1 MMLKSMR
8 EAGLGEGI
16 FDSKQTQFYRDM
28 YDQQISLHLSESGGI
43 GLAEVIKRQLGGEEA
58 EQELTPKSIEE
69 YLGAAMTLAGKRLER
84 SSVPNHAEVV
94 PLRETEEGMPAPP
107 LETTDPA
114 TWDAQDFVEQ
124 LWPWA
129 REAADKLGLEAPA
142 LLAQA
147 ALETGWGKHLMSA
160 ADGGSAHNLFG
171 IKADR
176 RWDGAKAHVSTLEF
190 EQGVAVRKKDFFRAY
205 ESFRDSFNDYVD
217 FLRSNPR
224 YSQALEST
232 GDAKAFFAE
241 LQKAGYATDP
251 RYAEKI
257 TSVMESPE
265 MQRALERLKNGTGQP
280 L

>member
-1 MMLKSMR
+1 
-8 EAGLGEGI
+8 
-16 FDSKQTQFYRDM
+16 
-28 YDQQISLHLSESGGI
+28 
-43 GLAEVIKRQLGGEEA
+43 
-58 EQELTPKSIEE
+58 
-69 YLGAAMTLAGKRLER
+69 
-84 SSVPNHAEVV
+84 
-94 PLRETEEGMPAPP
+94 
-107 LETTDPA
+107 
-114 TWDAQDFVEQ
+114 
-124 LWPWA
+124 
-129 REAADKLGLEAPA
+129 
-142 LLAQA
+142 
-147 ALETGWGKHLMSA
+147 
-160 ADGGSAHNLFG
+160 
-171 IKADR
+171 
-176 RWDGAKAHVSTLEF
+176 
-190 EQGVAVRKKDFFRAY
+190 VRKKDFFRAY